1 MDYSVK
7 QWGFAGFT
15 TTNSTLYTLPV
26 SFKHQLQQVL
36 AIDVITNDT
45 EIAPEHEIV
54 MWSIRGANNKDKVK
68 FVSTNGPSVEAFSY
82 IAIGY

>member
-1 MDYSVK
+1 M
-7 QWGFAGFT
+7 
-15 TTNSTLYTLPV
+15 PV

-68 FVSTNGPSVEAFSY
+68 FVSTNGPSVEVYSNRLLNS
-82 IAIGY
+82 GD